1 MINGIKFFEKIILV
15 TVLIA
20 TVVAIGNEFMFM
32 YSSQEVTLADLLLLF
47 IYIEVVQMV
56 REYWTLDRI
65 RISIPLFIAITALAR
80 YIILQGKSG
89 DPSFLLYEAGAILM
103 IAVAVLIL
111 RMRKLKIFEDSGE
124 E

>member
-32 YSSQEVTLADLLLLF
+32 HSSQEVTLADLLLLF

-103 IAVAVLIL
+103 IAIAVLIL

>member
-15 TVLIA
+15 TVLLA
-20 TVVAIGNEFMFM
+20 TVVAISNEFMFM

-103 IAVAVLIL
+103 IAIAVLIL

>member
-103 IAVAVLIL
+103 IAIAVLIL
-111 RMRKLKIFEDSGE
+111 RMRKLKIFGDSGE

>member
-1 MINGIKFFEKIILV
+1 MINGIKIFEKIILV

-20 TVVAIGNEFMFM
+20 TVVAIGNEFVFM
-32 YSSQEVTLADLLLLF
+32 YSKFKVELSDLLLLF

-103 IAVAVLIL
+103 IAIAVLIL

>member
-1 MINGIKFFEKIILV
+1 MINGIKVFEKIILV

-103 IAVAVLIL
+103 IAIAVLIL

>member
-15 TVLIA
+15 TVLVA

-103 IAVAVLIL
+103 IAIAVLIL
-111 RMRKLKIFEDSGE
+111 RMRKLKIFDDSGE

>member
-20 TVVAIGNEFMFM
+20 TVIAIGSEF
-32 YSSQEVTLADLLLLF
+32 VTMWGKFKVELSDLLLLF

-103 IAVAVLIL
+103 IAIAVLIL

>member
-1 MINGIKFFEKIILV
+1 MINGIKIFEKIILV

-20 TVVAIGNEFMFM
+20 TVVAIGNEFVFM
-32 YSSQEVTLADLLLLF
+32 YSKFKVELSDLLLLF

-103 IAVAVLIL
+103 IAIAVLVL

>member
-1 MINGIKFFEKIILV
+1 MVVAI
-15 TVLIA
+15 LIA
-20 TVVAIGNEFMFM
+20 TVFSIVKEFQAM
-32 YSSQEVTLADLLLLF
+32 YLAMTITLADLLLLF
-47 IYIEVVQMV
+47 IYLEVIQMA

-80 YIILQGKSG
+80 FIILQGKSG

-103 IAVAVLIL
+103 IALAVLVL
-111 RMRKLKIFEDSGE
+111 RMRKLKIFEDDIE

>member
-56 REYWTLDRI
+56 ENIGHLIELESVFHYL
-65 RISIPLFIAITALAR
+65 S
-80 YIILQGKSG
+80 Q
-89 DPSFLLYEAGAILM
+89 LL
-103 IAVAVLIL
+103 
-111 RMRKLKIFEDSGE
+111 R
-124 E
+124 

>member
-80 YIILQGKSG
+80 YIILQGISG

-103 IAVAVLIL
+103 IAIAVLIL

>member
-32 YSSQEVTLADLLLLF
+32 YSSKEVTLADLLLLF

-103 IAVAVLIL
+103 IAIAVLIL

>member
-20 TVVAIGNEFMFM
+20 TVVAIGNEFVFM
-32 YSSQEVTLADLLLLF
+32 YSKFKVELSDLLLLF

-103 IAVAVLIL
+103 IAIAVLVL
-111 RMRKLKIFEDSGE
+111 RMRKLKIFVVCGE

>member
-20 TVVAIGNEFMFM
+20 TVVAIGNEFIVM
-32 YSSQEVTLADLLLLF
+32 YSALEVTLADLLLLF

-103 IAVAVLIL
+103 IAIAVLIL

>member
-80 YIILQGKSG
+80 YISLQGKSG

-103 IAVAVLIL
+103 IAIAVLIL

>member
-1 MINGIKFFEKIILV
+1 MINGIKIFEKIILV

-20 TVVAIGNEFMFM
+20 TVVAIGYEFMFM

-103 IAVAVLIL
+103 IAIAVLVL

>member
-1 MINGIKFFEKIILV
+1 MIEGIKFFEKIILV
-15 TVLIA
+15 TVLVSTII
-20 TVVAIGNEFMFM
+20 AIGNEFMHM
-32 YSSQEVTLADLLLLF
+32 YDNREVSLADLLLLF

-89 DPSFLLYEAGAILM
+89 DPSFLLYESGAILM
-103 IAVAVLIL
+103 IALAVLVL
-111 RMRKLKIFEDSGE
+111 RMRKLKIFEDDVE

>member
-89 DPSFLLYEAGAILM
+89 DPSFLLNEAGAILM
-103 IAVAVLIL
+103 IAIAVLIL

>member
-89 DPSFLLYEAGAILM
+89 APSFLLYEAGAILM
-103 IAVAVLIL
+103 IAIAVLIL

>member
-1 MINGIKFFEKIILV
+1 MINGIKIFEKIILV

-103 IAVAVLIL
+103 IAIAVLVL

>member
-20 TVVAIGNEFMFM
+20 TVVAICNEFMFM

-103 IAVAVLIL
+103 IAIAVLIL

>member
-1 MINGIKFFEKIILV
+1 MINGIKVFEKIILV
-15 TVLIA
+15 TVLMA
-20 TVVAIGNEFMFM
+20 TVVAIGSEF
-32 YSSQEVTLADLLLLF
+32 VTMWGKFKVELSDLLLLF

-89 DPSFLLYEAGAILM
+89 DPSFLLYESGAILM
-103 IAVAVLIL
+103 IALAVLIL

>member
-1 MINGIKFFEKIILV
+1 MIDGIKFFEKIILV
-15 TVLIA
+15 TVLVSTII
-20 TVVAIGNEFMFM
+20 AIGNEFMHM
-32 YSSQEVTLADLLLLF
+32 YDNREVSLADLLLLF

-89 DPSFLLYEAGAILM
+89 DPSFLLYESGAILM
-103 IAVAVLIL
+103 IALAVLVL
-111 RMRKLKIFEDSGE
+111 RMRKLKIFEDDVE

>member
-103 IAVAVLIL
+103 IAIAVLIL
-111 RMRKLKIFEDSGE
+111 RMRKLKVFEDSGE

>member
-89 DPSFLLYEAGAILM
+89 DPSFLLYEADAILM
-103 IAVAVLIL
+103 IAIAVLIL

>member
-20 TVVAIGNEFMFM
+20 TVVAIGNEFIVM
-32 YSSQEVTLADLLLLF
+32 YSALEVTLADLLLLF

-80 YIILQGKSG
+80 YIILQEKSG

-103 IAVAVLIL
+103 IALAVLVL